1 MINATSRNPQS
12 NSTSQS
18 NGKPQS
24 NSDLQNG
31 SSSQNNSDPQYNSNL
46 QGDKPVSLRQASSR
60 QQISPLT
67 TEAVFAINAFYEE
80 TNMIYHDIAK
90 KRGLS
95 DSAFDILY
103 ALYVEDGQRLSQLC
117 KTSFLSKQTLSS
129 SVKRL
134 EEEGLLR
141 TERQNSRF
149 VQVFLTDAG
158 WERARNFVEPVFE
171 AEVRAVA
178 SLTEKEQAALPR
190 FVEHYLGALRK
201 EFAAL
206 EDAKNQ

>member
-1 MINATSRNPQS
+1 MTNTNQKQQKANNELQATTNMPASPRPT
-12 NSTSQS
+12 NSKHQGA
-18 NGKPQS
+18 NGKPA
-24 NSDLQNG
+24 
-31 SSSQNNSDPQYNSNL
+31 SSQ
-46 QGDKPVSLRQASSR
+46 QASGTR
-60 QQISPLT
+60 QETDSTQQPSALT
-67 TEAVFAINAFYEE
+67 TEAVRAINTFYEE

-103 ALYVEDGQRLSQLC
+103 ALYVEDGQRLAQLC
-117 KTSFLSKQTLSS
+117 KTSFMSKQTLSS

-134 EEEGLLR
+134 KEEGLLR
-141 TERQNSRF
+141 TEQQNSRF

-158 WERARNFVEPVFE
+158 RERARSCIEPVFA

-178 SLTEKEQAALPR
+178 SLTEGEQAALPS
-190 FVEHYLGALRK
+190 FVTHYLSSLRK

-206 EDAKNQ
+206 EDTKNQ

>member
-1 MINATSRNPQS
+1 MTNTNQSQQKANNKPQATTNMPASPRPT
-12 NSTSQS
+12 NSKHQGA
-18 NGKPQS
+18 NGKPT
-24 NSDLQNG
+24 
-31 SSSQNNSDPQYNSNL
+31 SSQ
-46 QGDKPVSLRQASSR
+46 QASSEH
-60 QQISPLT
+60 QETDNSQPSALT
-67 TEAVFAINAFYEE
+67 TEAVRAINTFYEE

-103 ALYVEDGQRLSQLC
+103 ALYVEDGQRLAQLC
-117 KTSFLSKQTLSS
+117 KTSFMSKQTLSS

-134 EEEGLLR
+134 KEEGLLR
-141 TERQNSRF
+141 TEQQNSRF

-158 WERARNFVEPVFE
+158 RERAHSCIEPVFA

-178 SLTEKEQAALPR
+178 SLTEEEQTALPS
-190 FVEHYLGALRK
+190 FVTHYLGSLRK

-206 EDAKNQ
+206 EDTKNQ

>member
-1 MINATSRNPQS
+1 MITATSRTLQNNS
-12 NSTSQS
+12 NSQGGSDIQS
-18 NGKPQS
+18 S
-24 NSDLQNG
+24 
-31 SSSQNNSDPQYNSNL
+31 SSSQNNSDLQNNSSL
-46 QGDKPVSLRQASSR
+46 QGDKPVSLRQVSSR

-67 TEAVFAINAFYEE
+67 TEAVFAINTFYEE

-158 WERARNFVEPVFE
+158 WEHARNFVEPVFE

-206 EDAKNQ
+206 EDTKNQ